1 MTKDQLLIKRIYWP
15 KIAMFG
21 FAIVLP
27 QIAIA
32 WSNREVFPD
41 ALWIAT
47 VFVVVVIGISGIST
61 YFSGN
66 AAPNTRKYALWHDF
80 AVAALTCVVALF
92 HFQIAR
98 EVSAG
103 KEARIVQEQKSK
115 TGQENMDREIQRQ
128 LAIRQA
134 DAERM
139 KLETDAMKEQRR
151 LLIQLP
157 PSQRRFVPQGGNPA
171 TATTPSLPSFSSV
184 VTVPPKETPDEIK
197 SPEAVRAS
205 WFGWLFWA
213 SALEIVIAV
222 LGGMILMM
230 VWQWDVDGD
239 GQPDAPPVANNRPFG
254 FGDGAQMSP
263 TPVTGK
269 TTTISGGGNFQPP
282 STF

>member
-1 MTKDQLLIKRIYWP
+1 MTKDQLLVRRVYWP

-66 AAPNTRKYALWHDF
+66 AAPKTRKYALWHDF

-92 HFQIAR
+92 HFQVAR

-115 TGQENMDREIQRQ
+115 TGQENMDRDVQRQ
-128 LAIRQA
+128 LALKQA

-139 KLETDAMKEQRR
+139 RLETDAMKEQRR
-151 LLIQLP
+151 LMLQLP
-157 PSQRRFVPQGGNPA
+157 PSQRRLQNAPA
-171 TATTPSLPSFSSV
+171 QVAATPSLPAFTSALPAPTQEEPLV
-184 VTVPPKETPDEIK
+184 IK
-197 SPEAVRAS
+197 SPEEVRAS

-230 VWQWDVDGD
+230 VWQWDTDGN
-239 GQPDAPPVANNRPFG
+239 GVA
-254 FGDGAQMSP
+254 DHLQA
-263 TPVTGK
+263 PVTQRQPAGFAQGVPVTAK
-269 TTTISGGGNFQPP
+269 TDTKPSGGNIYYPTDLGK
-282 STF
+282 

>member
-1 MTKDQLLIKRIYWP
+1 MTADQFIAKRVYWP
-15 KIAMFG
+15 KIAMFL

-47 VFVVVVIGISGIST
+47 VFVVVVIGISAIST

-66 AAPNTRKYALWHDF
+66 ASPSTRQYALWHDF
-80 AVAALTCVVALF
+80 AIAALTCVVALF
-92 HFQIAR
+92 HFQVAR

-103 KEARIVQEQKSK
+103 KEARVVQERQVRN
-115 TGQENMDREIQRQ
+115 GQENADRDVQRQ
-128 LAIRQA
+128 LALRQA
-134 DAERM
+134 DADRIRA
-139 KLETDAMKEQRR
+139 ETEAAKEQRR

-157 PSQRRFVPQGGNPA
+157 PSQRRLG
-171 TATTPSLPSFSSV
+171 PSFSSAQPSTSPIPFSS
-184 VTVPPKETPDEIK
+184 TVIAKPQDEEPSTIK
-197 SPEAVRAS
+197 SPEEVRSS

-213 SALEIVIAV
+213 SAFEIIIAV

-239 GQPDAPPVANNRPFG
+239 GIADHLQNRQPAIGFNTASSPSYASKTGAAPAHRDNFYDPNRP
-254 FGDGAQMSP
+254 
-263 TPVTGK
+263 K
-269 TTTISGGGNFQPP
+269 
-282 STF
+282 